1 MNDFLDRKKALGLG
15 IAALGS
21 AALAFYAKDALRPPE
36 VRVPAAAVAAAPA
49 KKAWLPAGPLVV
61 RNRQGAAR
69 DLAVKSGKGLILH
82 FWATW
87 CGPCREEM
95 PALVKFVKET
105 KGDPNVE
112 FLAVSVDE
120 DWKVVDTW
128 LKERGI
134 ADLPLAL
141 DPKGATA
148 NRVGTKLFPETW
160 FVAPSGEIFHY
171 IDGPADWNDPRLR
184 ALAAEFSRASAAR
197 S

>member
-1 MNDFLDRKKALGLG
+1 MNDFLDRKKALALG
-15 IAALGS
+15 AAALVSG
-21 AALAFYAKDALRPPE
+21 ALAFVAKDALRPPD
-36 VRVPAAAVAAAPA
+36 VRVPAAAAPA
-49 KKAWLPAGPLVV
+49 KRAGLPAGPLVV
-61 RNRQGAAR
+61 KDRRGAAR
-69 DLAVKSGKGLILH
+69 DLAVKTGRGLILH

-87 CGPCREEM
+87 CAPCREEM
-95 PALVKFVKET
+95 PGLVKFVKET

-120 DWKVVDTW
+120 DWKVVDAW

-141 DPKGATA
+141 DPKGDTA
-148 NRVGTKLFPETW
+148 HRVGTKLFPETW

-171 IDGPADWNDPRLR
+171 VDGPADWNDPKLR

>member
-1 MNDFLDRKKALGLG
+1 MNDFLDRRKALSLG
-15 IAALGS
+15 IAALVS
-21 AALAFYAKDALRPPE
+21 AAIAFVARDALRPPA
-36 VRVPAAAVAAAPA
+36 VRAPAPAAPEKTAV
-49 KKAWLPAGPLVV
+49 LPAGPLVV
-61 RNRQGAAR
+61 RDRQGAAR
-69 DLAVKSGKGLILH
+69 DLAVKSGRGLILH

-95 PALVKFVKET
+95 PGLVKFVKET

-120 DWKVVDTW
+120 DWKVVDAW

-141 DPKGATA
+141 DPKGDTA
-148 NRVGTKLFPETW
+148 RRVGTKLFPETW
-160 FVAPSGEIFHY
+160 FVAPSGRIFHY

>member
-15 IAALGS
+15 IAVLVCG
-21 AALAFYAKDALRPPE
+21 ALAFVANDALRPPE

-49 KKAWLPAGPLVV
+49 KKAVLPAGPLVV
-61 RNRQGAAR
+61 RDRQGAVR
-69 DLAVKSGKGLILH
+69 DLAVKSGRGLILH

-95 PALVKFVKET
+95 PGLVKFVKET

-120 DWKVVDTW
+120 DWKVVDAW

-141 DPKGATA
+141 DPKGDTA
-148 NRVGTKLFPETW
+148 RRVGTKLFPETW

-171 IDGPADWNDPRLR
+171 VDGPADWNDPKLR

>member
-15 IAALGS
+15 IAVLVSG
-21 AALAFYAKDALRPPE
+21 ALAFYAKDALRPPE
-36 VRVPAAAVAAAPA
+36 VRLPAAAAPA
-49 KKAWLPAGPLVV
+49 KKIGLPAGPLVV
-61 RNRQGAAR
+61 RNRQGAVR
-69 DLAVKSGKGLILH
+69 DLAVKTGRGLILH

-120 DWKVVDTW
+120 DWKVVDAW

-141 DPKGATA
+141 DPKGDTA
-148 NRVGTKLFPETW
+148 HRVGTDKFPETW
-160 FVAPSGEIFHY
+160 FVAPSGEIVHT
-171 IDGPADWNDPRLR
+171 IAGAADWNDPKLR
-184 ALAAEFSRASAAR
+184 ELAAEFSRAAGSPK